1 MASISK
7 ENLQELKKL
16 GLTFESEWNKTEVQ
30 LSEEAKR
37 LQIIVEQNKEIIALL
52 KQLNSSF
59 VLRTFERGKC
69 ELN

>member
-59 VLRTFERGKC
+59 ESRTFERGKC

>member
-16 GLTFESEWNKTEVQ
+16 GLTFESEWNKTEIQ

-52 KQLNSSF
+52 RQLNNSF
-59 VLRTFERGKC
+59 VSRTFERGKC